1 MKNILYTLL
10 LTFATLSAA
19 AQTRIALLCDLHV
32 SPGNRN
38 EQILKQVVEEINADA
53 TQIVIVAGDLTNEG
67 SDEELRAVKAVL
79 DNLKKPQFVIP
90 GNHED
95 QWSQSAC
102 KRFNDMWG
110 DDRFVT
116 EFDGMVIVGI
126 NCGPYMKAADGHI
139 KREDLTW
146 LDKTLAQHEGKRV
159 ISVNHYPITTEDL
172 DNYDQYINVLS
183 KYRVAVHLC
192 GHHHRFHHYKGGEID
207 ALMNRSLMMDGNYG
221 YTIIE
226 IEGDTL
232 RQWDKQLG
240 AEPTLVMQMPI
251 NDSPKPAIKRE
262 LESFDEPEQA
272 DVELLHADDASIF
285 TRMAV
290 DKRNI
295 YFGNSLGVVKAIDKA
310 TGEVRW
316 QHKTA
321 NSLFSQPSLCG
332 KRLIVPTSDERL
344 LWLDKTSG
352 KMLFERKAKGP
363 YAADGVVVKGV
374 LYQGG
379 YKCFEAWDA
388 KRGKLLWSNTEMT
401 NYCQAAPAVMEQDIT
416 FGAWDT
422 HLYNLDRTTGQ
433 TRWKWNNGHS
443 SHLYSPGNCIPAA
456 VGNRVFIVAPDRAMT
471 ALDRTTGKEIWRVKD
486 YRVRESLGLSADKTK
501 VYARTMDGELIAV
514 STQAD
519 EYDVIWMVDLGFGYE
534 FSPCAVVESQGV
546 VYAASRQGVV
556 AAVDAESGELLWR
569 KKCGISAVNG
579 FEVDERGDIYISLF
593 EGKIWRISPKR

>member
-1 MKNILYTLL
+1 M
-10 LTFATLSAA
+10 

-32 SPGNRN
+32 SPGNHN
-38 EQILKQVVEEINADA
+38 EKKLQEVIEEINADP
-53 TQIVIVAGDLTNEG
+53 TQIVVVAGDISNEG
-67 SDEELRAVKAVL
+67 SDEELRAVKQAL
-79 DNLKKPQFVIP
+79 DALKKPQFVIP

-102 KRFNDMWG
+102 KRFNDIWG
-110 DDRFVT
+110 NDRFVT
-116 EFDGMVIVGI
+116 ELDGMVIVGI

-146 LDKTLAQHEGKRV
+146 LDETLSKHQGKRV
-159 ISVNHYPITTEDL
+159 ISVNHYPITEGDL

-192 GHHHRFHHYKGGEID
+192 GHYHCFKHYKGGEID

-226 IEGDTL
+226 IDGDTL

-240 AEPTLVMQMPI
+240 KEQQLICEIAI
-251 NDSPKPAIKRE
+251 DDSPKQPVKRE
-262 LESFDEPEQA
+262 LEQFDEPEQA
-272 DVELLHADDASIF
+272 HVEMIRADEASVF

-290 DKRNI
+290 DKKRV
-295 YFGNSLGVVKAIDKA
+295 YFGNSLGQVKAIDKLS
-310 TGEVRW
+310 GEVCW
-316 QHKTA
+316 QLQTKNA
-321 NSLFSQPSLCG
+321 LFAQPSLAG
-332 KRLIVPTSDERL
+332 KYLIVPTSDERL
-344 LWLDKTSG
+344 LWIDKKNG
-352 KMLFERKAKGP
+352 EIIYERKAKGP

-388 KRGKLLWSNTEMT
+388 KRGELLWSNTEMT
-401 NYCQAAPAVMEQDIT
+401 NYCQAAPAVMEDDIT

-422 HLYNLDRTTGQ
+422 NLYNLDRKTGKS
-433 TRWKWNNGHS
+433 RWTWNNGHP

-456 VGNRVFIVAPDRAMT
+456 VGDRVFIVAPDRAMT
-471 ALDRTTGKEIWRVKD
+471 ALNRTTGEQIWRVKD
-486 YRVRESLGLSADKTK
+486 YRVRESLGLSEDKTK

-519 EYDVIWMVDLGFGYE
+519 EYDVVWMVDLGFGYE
-534 FSPCAVVESQGV
+534 FSPCAVVESRGV

-556 AAVDAESGELLWR
+556 AAVDAVSGELLWR

-579 FEVDERGDIYISLF
+579 FEIDSKGDIYISLF
-593 EGKIWRISPKR
+593 EGKIWRISPKK